1 MLSLLISQSSESLL
15 LSSLTQKRKVHDLVF
30 SVANAQ
36 ILKEFNQLW
45 NYTFIKEEM
54 RVERKIREDR
64 KTPKDSLPWFLLQ
77 KA

>member
-36 ILKEFNQLW
+36 ILKEFNQLC
-45 NYTFIKEEM
+45 NYIFIKEEM
-54 RVERKIREDR
+54 RVEGKIREDR
-64 KTPKDSLPWFLLQ
+64 KTPKDSLP
-77 KA
+77 